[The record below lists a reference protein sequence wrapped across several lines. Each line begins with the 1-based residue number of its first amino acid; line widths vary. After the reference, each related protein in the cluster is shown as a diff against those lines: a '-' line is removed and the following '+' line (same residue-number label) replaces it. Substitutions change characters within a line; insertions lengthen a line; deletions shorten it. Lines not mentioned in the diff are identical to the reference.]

1 MEKKN
6 IFYDDAKKKKERETK
21 TEKKKW
27 KKGEKNEREKRK
39 KKKAERKLKKKRKMR
54 KGQRCIKVSCHR
66 MMTLAE
72 EGQISFISEVIFHL
86 SLRALYTIISIKGD
100 AKR

>member
-1 MEKKN
+1 
-6 IFYDDAKKKKERETK
+6 
-21 TEKKKW
+21 
-27 KKGEKNEREKRK
+27 
-39 KKKAERKLKKKRKMR
+39 
-54 KGQRCIKVSCHR
+54 